1 MSAISAIATIGS
13 GIFSG
18 YMAKEAAD
26 AQADAAKNA
35 TRVSAQSSANAIASQ
50 ERMFDKNASMS
61 LPWRSIGERSLNELY
76 YQMTGQKATEDF
88 TPANA
93 GPPGQIQ
100 PFDFQADPGY
110 QFRMD
115 QGIQAVNRGA
125 SAAGQLDSGARNKDL
140 IRFGQGLGSD
150 EYGRAYNRWE
160 SQRNFDY
167 NDRQNYLNR
176 LAAMSGTG
184 QTAAAQTGQAAS
196 AAGAGM
202 ANTYMNF
209 GNADNNNAI
218 AGGNAQASGYINMAN
233 AGGNM
238 LNNLAGLNMLK

>member
-1 MSAISAIATIGS
+1 MDWFDILGTIG
-13 GIFSG
+13 GGVFSG
-18 YMAKEAAD
+18 YMANQASNAQEAA
-26 AQADAAKNA
+26 AKQANLY
-35 TRVSAQSSANAIASQ
+35 SANAANKSIQSQ
-50 ERMFDKNASMS
+50 ERMFDKTAAMS
-61 LPWRSIGERSLNELY
+61 TPWRAIGERSLNELY
-76 YQMTGQKATEDF
+76 YQMTGQAPSKGF
-88 TPANA
+88 KPADG
-93 GPPGQIQ
+93 GPSGEIQ
-100 PFDFQADPGY
+100 PFEFEADPGY

-196 AAGAGM
+196 VTGSGM

-209 GNADNNNAI
+209 GNAASNNAN
-218 AGGNAQASGYINMAN
+218 ALGNAQASGYINTAN
-233 AGGNM
+233 AGNNM
-238 LNNLAGLNMLK
+238 LNNLVGLNMLK